1 VSRDSHASIDVGAPL
16 AFSPLAS
23 QHDLPLLK
31 GTGWLAHCYAG
42 STASSPSSAGNAR
55 GLPHTAAHL
64 LHACRLLLKD
74 HLSSLGSCLGT
85 FNFCAPEVLLG
96 QKATLKADVFSYGV
110 LLYQMLTGEPPVRG
124 LLSPLVAPRDCPQK
138 VTALQ
143 QRCLDPDPQR
153 RPSAGEIVAVLSAYA
168 QCPAGPAESP
178 ARLLDRSA
186 SGSNQPQQ
194 QSVVRSVVIPLQPVA
209 PSPMQG
215 SSAVPLDS
223 IGKLGGG
230 PLELQNIRA
239 CPQTDPS

>member
-1 VSRDSHASIDVGAPL
+1 M
-16 AFSPLAS
+16 
-23 QHDLPLLK
+23 
-31 GTGWLAHCYAG
+31 
-42 STASSPSSAGNAR
+42 
-55 GLPHTAAHL
+55 

-124 LLSPLVAPRDCPQK
+124 MLSPLVAPRDCPPG
-138 VTALQ
+138 VAALQ
-143 QRCLDPDPQR
+143 QRCLDPDPQQ

-186 SGSNQPQQ
+186 SGGSSGSEPQQ

-215 SSAVPLDS
+215 SSEVPLPS

-230 PLELQNIRA
+230 SFELQNIRA
-239 CPQTDPS
+239 CPQTDPSLIRLCRVDEA